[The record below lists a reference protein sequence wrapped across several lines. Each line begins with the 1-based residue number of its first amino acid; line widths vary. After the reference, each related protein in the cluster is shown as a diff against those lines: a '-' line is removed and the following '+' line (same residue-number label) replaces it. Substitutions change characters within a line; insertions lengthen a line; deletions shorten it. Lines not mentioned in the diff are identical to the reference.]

1 MRKKVLAYARET
13 YGTEPEYLWERYPDC
28 AVLRRRDNRK
38 WYGIIMAVKRSKL
51 GLEGEEN
58 ADVLN
63 VKIGETGLRDALID
77 NRSIFKP
84 YHMAAGTWVSII
96 LDGTVAMKEI
106 SDLMDISYLAVADK
120 RKAK

>member
-1 MRKKVLAYARET
+1 MRNKVLAYAKET

-38 WYGIIMAVKRSKL
+38 WYGIIMTVKRCKL
-51 GLEGEEN
+51 GLKGGEN

-77 NRSIFKP
+77 NRGIFKA

-96 LDGTVAMKEI
+96 LDGTVDMKEI

-120 RKAK
+120 RKTK

>member
-1 MRKKVLAYARET
+1 MRNKVLAYAKET

-38 WYGIIMAVKRSKL
+38 WYGIIMTVKRCKL
-51 GLEGEEN
+51 GLEGGEN

-77 NRSIFKP
+77 NRGIFKA

-96 LDGTVAMKEI
+96 LDGTVDMKEI

-120 RKAK
+120 RKTK